1 MTLMKTSENG
11 KALIR
16 EFEGLR
22 LTAYKAVPT
31 EKYYTIGYGHYGADI
46 TKGMTITKERAEE
59 LLTKDITPI
68 EQHLNAMM
76 VNFTQNEFDAL
87 VSLIF
92 NIGIGNF
99 KTSTLRR
106 KIMENRDDD
115 AIHKEFLKWVYS
127 GGVMLPGLVKRRE
140 REANLFLRP

>member
-1 MTLMKTSENG
+1 MTLMKTSEKG

-22 LTAYKAVPT
+22 LTAYKAVKN
-31 EKYYTIGYGHYGADI
+31 EEYYTIGYGHYGADV
-46 TKGMTITKERAEE
+46 TKGKTITKEQAEE
-59 LLTKDITPI
+59 LFIKDITPI
-68 EQHLNAMM
+68 EQHLNAMH

-115 AIHKEFLKWVYS
+115 AIHKEFLRWIYS

-140 REANLFLRP
+140 REANLFLKS

>member
-22 LTAYKAVPT
+22 LTAYKAVST
-31 EKYYTIGYGHYGADI
+31 EKYYTIGYGHYGADV
-46 TKGMTITKERAEE
+46 TKGITITKERAEE
-59 LLTKDITPI
+59 LLTEDITPI
-68 EQHLNAMM
+68 EQHLNAMK
-76 VNFTQNEFDAL
+76 VNYSQNEFDAL

-106 KIMENRDDD
+106 KITENRDDD
-115 AIHKEFLKWVYS
+115 AIHKEFLKWIYS

-140 REANLFLRP
+140 REANLFLKP